1 MTEDPEQIAR
11 DTLTELG
18 ETPGNDPIAQVHAIA
33 EQATALLNDM
43 RQRMYLT
50 HQPPTD
56 VDEYTRT
63 ADRSHTAL
71 IADYRIHAARQ
82 SAELDAILELPDA
95 VRDPDED
102 DR

>member
-1 MTEDPEQIAR
+1 MTETPEQIAR
-11 DTLTELG
+11 RALTELG

-33 EQATALLNDM
+33 EEATALLNDM

-50 HQPPTD
+50 HQSPID

>member
-1 MTEDPEQIAR
+1 MTQNPEQIAL
-11 DTLTELG
+11 DALAELG
-18 ETPGNDPIAQVHAIA
+18 ETPSDDPIAQIHTIA

-50 HQPPTD
+50 HQPPAD

-71 IADYRIHAARQ
+71 IADYRIHAARE
-82 SAELDAILELPDA
+82 SAEMDTWLDRPPH
-95 VRDPDED
+95 DPDGGSE
-102 DR
+102 

>member
-1 MTEDPEQIAR
+1 MTETPEQIAR
-11 DTLTELG
+11 NTLAELG
-18 ETPGNDPIAQVHAIA
+18 ETPGADPVAQVHAIA

-50 HQPPTD
+50 HQAPTD

-82 SAELDAILELPDA
+82 SAELEAILDLPDPMH
-95 VRDPDED
+95 DPEGE
-102 DR
+102 